1 MVKAMGGKCSECGK
15 TLPPEQLIIHHTA
28 FEQGK
33 KLGSGNYE
41 RINMLYEFAQTG
53 VIPEGVRLLCDRC
66 NRKRHKYRP
75 SNLDIF
81 GAEPKSIAKSPSSK
95 KFKPNFA
102 YAITSKLLSQQS

>member
-1 MVKAMGGKCSECGK
+1 MNLKQIRDKMVKAMGGKCSECGK
-15 TLPPEQLIIHHTA
+15 NLPSDQLIIHHTA
-28 FEQGK
+28 FEKGK

-41 RINMLYEFAQTG
+41 RINMLYEFARTG

-81 GAEPKSIAKSPSSK
+81 GAEPKSIAKSPSASG
-95 KFKPNFA
+95 
-102 YAITSKLLSQQS
+102 KLYR